1 MDATGRWGGRLT
13 SRPLPEH
20 DSKSDGLDE
29 QERAAVVASWLGRSA
44 AERRAADVFEVIVGA
59 ARELDLAPEL
69 RAIAERAIDDEL
81 RHAELCRV
89 VAEAYA
95 GVPTAAPERLTL
107 DVPKHEGASPELR
120 RTIWIVQ
127 QCALNETTASAFLEA
142 CVEQAQA
149 PIARSALRE
158 LLSDEIDHA
167 RLGWGH
173 LASLSSAKKAEI
185 APWIVRIVA
194 ANVREWRKPGPHRP
208 SERVA
213 EHGLIS
219 PESVKRAVDDAQRTL
234 VSPGFAHVGFEVSA
248 LNQWIDRGCVA

>member
-1 MDATGRWGGRLT
+1 MSGRWGGRLT

-20 DSKSDGLDE
+20 DPKADGLDAR
-29 QERAAVVASWLGRSA
+29 ERAAVVASWLGRSA

-59 ARELDLAPEL
+59 ARELDLAPDL
-69 RAIAERAIDDEL
+69 LAIAERAIDDEL

-95 GVPTAAPERLTL
+95 GVPLDAPPRLSL
-107 DVPKHEGASPELR
+107 EVPKHESVSPELR

-127 QCALNETTASAFLEA
+127 QCALNETTASAFLEE
-142 CVEQAQA
+142 CLEQAKA
-149 PIARSALRE
+149 PIARAALRE

-173 LASLSSAKKAEI
+173 LASLSSKKKGEI
-185 APWIVRIVA
+185 APFVVRIVA
-194 ANVREWRKPGPHRP
+194 ANVREWRKPGPDRP
-208 SERVA
+208 SDVVA
-213 EHGLIS
+213 EHGLIA
-219 PESVKRAVDDAQRTL
+219 PEAVRRAVDEAQRTL

-248 LNQWIDRGCVA
+248 LNQWIDGGCVA